1 MQSFSNNRLDCM
13 DWLKNNAVTACFPSI
28 DVWRMLLV
36 LFGDWELNVS
46 TTEVAGGLTMPPA
59 LPYPVRAGGNGSDFA
74 RIFPFPLDFSNDF
87 TEG

>member
-28 DVWRMLLV
+28 DVWHMLLV

-59 LPYPVRAGGNGSDFA
+59 LPYPVRAGGRVAKGSDFTL
-74 RIFPFPLDFSNDF
+74 ILPFPSV
-87 TEG
+87 